1 MRRLAAATAGVIAT
15 PADLATVPAGTGIGL
30 RRALLDELLVQRPAL
45 DFLELAPENWIGLGG
60 RFGERLTEIGRHYPL
75 IAHGLSLSLGG
86 PDPLDARFLHQ
97 LRTFLDTHGVRSF
110 SDHLAATTDGAQL
123 YDLMPLPFAPA
134 MVRYVADRIRQ
145 VQDVLGRRIAIENP
159 SYYLA
164 LSDDLT
170 ELDFLLEVLEQADCD
185 LLLDV
190 NNVYVNAMNHGYDAE
205 AFIAAIPP
213 GRVRY
218 LHVAGH
224 RPPQQGLR
232 IDTHAEPVA
241 EPVWAL
247 LTGAYRRFGPLPT
260 LLERDGNLPPLT
272 ALLAELAHCRALQQ
286 PGRTQ

>member
-1 MRRLAAATAGVIAT
+1 MA
-15 PADLATVPAGTGIGL
+15 PAHPATVPAGTGLGL
-30 RRALLDELLVQRPAL
+30 RRALLDELLAQRPPL

-60 RFGERLTEIGRHYPL
+60 RFGERLAEVGRYYPL

-86 PDPLDARFLHQ
+86 PDPLDTRFLHQ
-97 LRTFLDTHGVRSF
+97 LREFLDAHRVLSF

-134 MVRYVADRIRQ
+134 MVRYVVERIRQ

-164 LSDDLT
+164 LSTELT
-170 ELDFLLEVLEQADCD
+170 ECDFLLEVLEQADCD

-205 AFIAAIPP
+205 AFIAAMPRA
-213 GRVRY
+213 RVRY

-224 RPPQQGLR
+224 RPPRQGLR

-247 LTGAYRRFGPLPT
+247 LASAYRHFGPLPT

-272 ALLAELAHCRALQQ
+272 ELLAELAQCRALQQ
-286 PGRTQ
+286 TSRCG